1 MLKRAQCQVAREHQ
15 QTMASVVL
23 GCRGCHQT
31 RECGSGCQEAPTG
44 WQMWCRAVRNA
55 AAPGKSS
62 SPSPAVGLQRRAAG
76 TIGKVRSQ
84 SQPSPALPWRSP
96 IPAQPSPG
104 SLLQPCPL
112 CAPHLGPLFVGGGP
126 RSHQACLTAG
136 APSRRSLRQHPHGCQ
151 SSGDNE
157 LLMCLKSDAG
167 CMARS

>member
-1 MLKRAQCQVAREHQ
+1 MLKRAQCQAAREHQ

-31 RECGSGCQEAPTG
+31 RECGAGCQEAPTG
-44 WQMWCRAVRNA
+44 WQTWCQAVRSA

-62 SPSPAVGLQRRAAG
+62 SPSLSPGLWRRAAG
-76 TIGKVRSQ
+76 TAGEVP
-84 SQPSPALPWRSP
+84 SQPQPSAAPALPW
-96 IPAQPSPG
+96 PG
-104 SLLQPCPL
+104 SAKPRTLLQPSHL
-112 CAPHLGPLFVGGGP
+112 RAPHLGPFLWGGGP
-126 RSHQACLTAG
+126 GSHQACLTAG